1 MRPIAT
7 FAVAAVLL
15 PAAAFLLPAGLARGA
30 LAPAAPALEAR
41 LGGEPKSGTFEIDPV
56 HSSLLFN
63 VMHADASRFW
73 GRFDA
78 FKGQVVVDAAK
89 PDASSVVVEVSAES
103 VDTGNQG
110 RDNHL
115 RGPDFFNSKE
125 FPDIVFESK
134 KVEKAPK
141 GFKVS
146 GEFTMLGVTKPV
158 NADAEFIGY
167 SENERTGKRTGYE
180 VRFTIKRS
188 DFGMNY
194 GAGGGGL
201 GDEVNV
207 LFSLSAVAK

>member
-1 MRPIAT
+1 MRPLAT

-15 PAAAFLLPAGLARGA
+15 PAAALMLSEGLARGA

-41 LGGEPKSGTFEIDPV
+41 LAGDPKSGTFEIDPV
-56 HSSLLFN
+56 HSSMLFN
-63 VMHADASRFW
+63 VVHAEASRFW
-73 GRFDA
+73 GRFDS
-78 FKGQVVVDAAK
+78 FKGQLVVDAAK
-89 PDASSVVVEVSAES
+89 PDAGSVVVEVAAES
-103 VDTGNQG
+103 VDTGNKD

-115 RGPDFFNSKE
+115 RGPDFFNAKE

-158 NADAEFIGY
+158 TADAEFIGY
-167 SENERTGKRTGYE
+167 SEGERTGKRTGYE

-188 DFGMNY
+188 DFGMKY
-194 GAGGGGL
+194 GL
-201 GDEVNV
+201 GPGGVSDEVNV

>member
-1 MRPIAT
+1 MRPVTALVLAPLL
-7 FAVAAVLL
+7 AV
-15 PAAAFLLPAGLARGA
+15 GA
-30 LAPAAPALEAR
+30 APAADR
-41 LGGEPKSGTFEIDPV
+41 YNIDDV
-56 HSSLLFN
+56 HSSVVFHLTIMN
-63 VMHADASRFW
+63 VNEFW
-73 GRFDA
+73 GRFDS
-78 FKGQVVVDAAK
+78 FKGQIVVDAAK

-115 RGPDFFNSKE
+115 RGPDFFNAKE

-141 GFKVS
+141 GFKVT
-146 GEFTMLGVTKPV
+146 GEFTLLGVTKPV
-158 NADAEFIGY
+158 SADAEFIGY
-167 SENERTGKRTGYE
+167 SEGERTGKRTGYE